1 MILVLVLILLAA
13 IVALPYYTEARRK
26 VMDDDARRDA
36 PGHFLQLS
44 QGVTH
49 VKWGGSLRGPVAVC
63 VHGLTTPSF
72 VWDGVTEGLGAMG
85 YRVLTYD
92 LYGRGYSDRPEGKQD
107 AEFFLKQLEEV
118 LEVEEVGDEITLIGY
133 SMGGSIATCYAAKHA
148 QKVRHLVLIAPAGVM
163 ITLDRVTRF
172 IRDKAVLGDW
182 LMMLLFPY
190 KHRKETDAE
199 RALPCSVPGM
209 ADLQQR
215 ELNYKGFI
223 AAVLSSLRG
232 LLSRELEIEHR
243 EIHQAGLPVLAIWGQ
258 KDKIIPISAMGRL
271 TSWSRMAR
279 EEMVEGAGHGLTY
292 THTQQVLDIMRER
305 LREGL
310 N

>member
-1 MILVLVLILLAA
+1 MILFLVLILLAM

-26 VMDDDARRDA
+26 VMDDSERSDA

-44 QGVTH
+44 QGLTH
-49 VKWGGSLRGPVAVC
+49 VKWGGAVRGPVAVC

-72 VWDGVTEGLGAMG
+72 VWDSVTEGLGAMG

-92 LYGRGYSDRPEGKQD
+92 LYGRGYSDRPAGEQD
-107 AEFFLKQLEEV
+107 AAFFLQQLEEV
-118 LEVEEVGDEITLIGY
+118 LAVEEITDEITLIGY

-148 QKVRHLVLIAPAGVM
+148 PKIRHLVLIAPAGIQM
-163 ITLDRVTRF
+163 TLDGLSRF
-172 IRDKAVLGDW
+172 IRDMPVLGDW

-190 KHRKETDAE
+190 KQRKETEAE
-199 RALPCSVPGM
+199 RALPCSVPDM

-215 ELNYKGFI
+215 ELNYRGFI
-223 AAVLSSLRG
+223 AGVLSSLRG
-232 LLSRELEIEHR
+232 MLRQELEVEHR

-258 KDKIIPISAMGRL
+258 QDRIIPISAMGKL
-271 TSWSRMAR
+271 TTWSRMAR

-292 THTQQVLDIMRER
+292 THTDQVLDIMRER